1 MSALTLFADS
11 SIAIPDY
18 LKHGGA
24 DDLTKSLAGGSSTHS
39 ISIKGGVFRMVVGS
53 EEVARNENR
62 SMDIIIAN
70 ASQTVHRMYYN
81 EEYEEGK
88 VISPVCYS
96 SNGQTPDPKS
106 KAQQAP
112 SCNGCPQNVAGS
124 GQGDSRAC
132 RFSRKL
138 AVLLP
143 HDVDGPAYRLTLP
156 AKSIFGK
163 AVGDKMPLEAYAKFL
178 AGHGLKVSAVVT
190 EMRFDTTQAVPVLTF
205 RAKRPLT
212 AEEYGTVQARQQDP
226 EMADLVALT
235 FAEPKED
242 VAPAPVAAPAPAPVA
257 APVTRKPRAA
267 APAPAPV
274 APAPA
279 VADELV
285 DEPAP
290 VVRAAKPAPAAPA
303 ATNQA
308 VLDVLSAWGTDDD
321 E

>member
-1 MSALTLFADS
+1 MSALTLFADN

-53 EEVARNENR
+53 EEVARNEDR

-70 ASQTVHRMYYN
+70 ASATVHRTYYA
-81 EEYEEGK
+81 EDYEEGK
-88 VISPVCYS
+88 IISPACYS
-96 SNGQTPDPKS
+96 GNGQTPDPKS

-143 HDVDGPAYRLTLP
+143 HDIDGPAYRLTLP

-163 AVGDKMPLEAYAKFL
+163 PNGDKMPLEAYAKFL

-212 AEEYGTVQARQQDP
+212 AEEYGTVQARQQDA
-226 EMADLVALT
+226 EMDELVQLS
-235 FAEPKED
+235 FAELKED
-242 VAPAPVAAPAPAPVA
+242 AVPAPVAAPTPAPVA
-257 APVTRKPRAA
+257 PPATRKPRAA

-274 APAPA
+274 AAP
-279 VADELV
+279 VAQPEEAP
-285 DEPAP
+285 EPAP
-290 VVRAAKPAPAAPA
+290 VVRAAKPVQPAPAPAASS
-303 ATNQA
+303 
-308 VLDVLSAWGTDDD
+308 VMDVLNAWGADD